1 MCARDTGAPTPRR
14 RGRPREPGVRE
25 TIVGATLEL
34 IAEGGF
40 PAATID
46 AIAARSGVGRNTIY
60 RRWASKED
68 LVADALGELTAELEL
83 PDGEEIRPLLLVW
96 ISELARLFAD
106 PLYGRILPGLLAE
119 LQRNPA
125 FAHAYIE
132 RIVHPLRHRLVELLS
147 HAQSRGELRADLD
160 VELVADLVGG
170 PAFLRLLPF
179 GHPPVS
185 EHYAEELL
193 ATIWDGIGR

>member
-1 MCARDTGAPTPRR
+1 VRAQDTGSPPPRR

-68 LVADALGELTAELEL
+68 LLADALGELTAELEL

-125 FAHAYIE
+125 FAHSYIE

-147 HAQSRGELRADLD
+147 LAQSRGELRADLD

-185 EHYAEELL
+185 EHYAGELL